1 MNEEQLMKLDLQYF
15 SEPDKSPEGSTPEG
29 GANNPDDQNGD
40 EPEKTVNVEEMK
52 RRISKE
58 QEKYEQ
64 QINEL
69 KENQEKQIQE
79 AVEKAQKEA
88 QLSGKELEEY
98 RQKEAERKHQEEL
111 KKRDEQIQEY
121 QQKEKQRE
129 IRDESINKLDEL
141 GLTVNE
147 DSLELVNADSL
158 DDMASKA
165 DKLANLLKAQRNKNA
180 QTDPPIGSGGN
191 NKTNDTKSGLSALD
205 DAKITGF

>member
-1 MNEEQLMKLDLQYF
+1 MDKDLLKTKLQMFAEDDNQEGDNQGGSDNSADNNQNEE
-15 SEPDKSPEGSTPEG
+15 P
-29 GANNPDDQNGD
+29 
-40 EPEKTVNVEEMK
+40 TVKVAEMK
-52 RRISKE
+52 RRLEKE

-64 QINEL
+64 QIADI
-69 KENQEKQIQE
+69 KKSQEEQAQQ
-79 AVEKAQKEA
+79 AVEKAKKEA

-111 KKRDEQIQEY
+111 EKRDAQIQEY

-147 DSLELVNADSL
+147 DSLELVSADSL